1 MGAAFVREDKPENG
15 WVAEGCDLLAQQSLR
30 VARRRFGSSYATLG
44 ARMSRDS
51 WPALK
56 TDVARRAG
64 EGDWPSTFLH
74 LTAESAI
81 MALRDLDALDE
92 IWRKALDVA
101 GDRRSPLPA
110 AVEMPHRIPPKQ
122 LAAELAV
129 TDLAATGTLRQLR
142 VAGIAREATGRQGFR
157 AFTLKLWENAPA
169 ISARVPATRWYQMGH
184 SGDDVTAMQRRAKA
198 PRGWMRQSTRRP
210 VRTPRRLAAQTCR
223 KG

>member
-81 MALRDLDALDE
+81 MALRDLDALNE

-142 VAGIAREATGRQGFR
+142 VAGLVVFLVTS
-157 AFTLKLWENAPA
+157 AP
-169 ISARVPATRWYQMGH
+169 P
-184 SGDDVTAMQRRAKA
+184 
-198 PRGWMRQSTRRP
+198 
-210 VRTPRRLAAQTCR
+210 
-223 KG
+223 

>member
-1 MGAAFVREDKPENG
+1 
-15 WVAEGCDLLAQQSLR
+15 
-30 VARRRFGSSYATLG
+30 
-44 ARMSRDS
+44 
-51 WPALK
+51 
-56 TDVARRAG
+56 
-64 EGDWPSTFLH
+64 
-74 LTAESAI
+74 
-81 MALRDLDALDE
+81 MALRDLDALNE

-101 GDRRSPLPA
+101 GDRRSLLPA

-129 TDLAATGTLRQLR
+129 TDLAATGMLRQLR

-198 PRGWMRQSTRRP
+198 RRG
-210 VRTPRRLAAQTCR
+210 
-223 KG
+223 